1 MKTSQFLVFLALL
14 FLILSGCKHESTVPL
29 ANLTADSTRYKGV
42 ACNKDTVY
50 FYNTI
55 GPLIITSCASMSGC
69 HSGNGGEAGALT
81 TYSNIMRYVSPG
93 NPTSSRL
100 YTVLGNGGGEG
111 SMPRKPYA
119 PFTATQKALVSTWI
133 QQGAKNNGCID
144 NSCDTTAVTYSG
156 TLAPIFS
163 TNCIVC
169 HSASS
174 TSTTKLDSYTGL
186 KAAVTA
192 GRILGA
198 IQHLSGYLP
207 MPPGSSLSVCNINK
221 IKAWIH
227 QGSLNN

>member
-1 MKTSQFLVFLALL
+1 MG
-14 FLILSGCKHESTVPL
+14 LIMAGCKHESTVPL
-29 ANLTADSTRYKGV
+29 SNLASDSTRYKGV
-42 ACNKDTVY
+42 ACSKDTVY

-81 TYSNIMRYVSPG
+81 TYSNMLRYVSPG
-93 NPTSSRL
+93 NPNSSRL
-100 YTVLGNGGGEG
+100 YTVLSSGGENL
-111 SMPRKPYA
+111 MPRPPYA
-119 PFTATQKALVSTWI
+119 PFTATQKALVSKWI
-133 QQGAKNNGCID
+133 QQGAKNNGCLD
-144 NSCDTTAVTYSG
+144 TSCDTTTVTYSG
-156 TLAPIFS
+156 SIAPIFA

-174 TSTTKLDSYTGL
+174 TSTTKLDSYAGA

-198 IQHLSGYLP
+198 IQHTTGYVA
-207 MPPGSSLSVCNINK
+207 MPPGSSLSVCDINK

-227 QGSLNN
+227 KGSLNN

>member
-1 MKTSQFLVFLALL
+1 MKTSQFLIIIALL

-29 ANLTADSTRYKGV
+29 ANLASDSTHYKGV
-42 ACNKDTVY
+42 GCNKDTVY

-55 GPLIITSCASMSGC
+55 GPLIITGCASMSGC
-69 HSGNGGEAGALT
+69 HSGNGGEASSLT
-81 TYSNIMRYVSPG
+81 NYSNIMRYVTPG
-93 NPTSSRL
+93 NPNSSRL
-100 YTVLGNGGGEG
+100 YTVLGS

-119 PFTATQKALVSTWI
+119 LFTTTQKALVSTWI

-144 NSCDTTAVTYSG
+144 TSCDTTTVTYSG
-156 TLAPIFS
+156 TLATIFS

-174 TSTTKLDSYTGL
+174 TSTTKLDSYTGV

-207 MPPGSSLSVCNINK
+207 MPQGSSLSVCNINK

-227 QGSLNN
+227 KGSLNN